1 MPIKLFKHMPEC
13 GNTLPN
19 CCLCILQ
26 SWPTQAVDGDEA
38 VCYSSVL
45 ERLSYYLPGRPL
57 ASLGPAPPGLNEL
70 RSTEARVDAIV
81 GLYCSARCVLFMHP
95 PALALRVGT
104 TPATAVHLRKGS
116 LADGK
121 ATPACVLAHDDAKRI
136 CDTVA
141 LCSQH
146 SILQPELPTQCL
158 WSAIASGQL

>member
-1 MPIKLFKHMPEC
+1 M
-13 GNTLPN
+13 
-19 CCLCILQ
+19 
-26 SWPTQAVDGDEA
+26 DGDEA

-81 GLYCSARCVLFMHP
+81 GLYCSARCVSFMRP

-104 TPATAVHLRKGS
+104 TPASAVHLRKGR

-121 ATPACVLAHDDAKRI
+121 ATPACVLAHDDAKHI
-136 CDTVA
+136 GDPMA
-141 LCSQH
+141 LRSKH
-146 SILQPELPTQCL
+146 SILQPSHPPN
-158 WSAIASGQL
+158 ASGQL